1 MRCLIPYHF
10 RAELTLLVLLMTA
23 AASLAQ
29 QREPSAEK
37 TPAEKAIPETKEA
50 AAELPWIDSLA
61 KGLTQSQKSRKP
73 IFAVVGGKS
82 CPYCRQLEGEMKKAA
97 AQKELARWTLVA
109 LDVDASPDDARSL
122 AVGPIPA
129 LRVLTPAGK
138 SVASHDGTLAD
149 DDLVTWLQEQFD
161 SAVGLNPDLI
171 AGDSLTPLN
180 AIKLV
185 KEFRRRDPAVREAAI
200 RQLLPHPQVAAGPVT
215 TAFTEGSLSTRL
227 AAMELLESWKAPVQG
242 VDPWRPETL
251 TEERLKAINSW
262 AEKLDEAAASA
273 LKKPKE
279 LTKEELGSGTEA
291 IARLL
296 AAPPSDAAAIRE
308 QLARH
313 GAALLP
319 LVYQQLKASE
329 TDETRERLT
338 TLRYRLVAG
347 DRLVLAWP
355 GGIERLAAANAATR
369 RQAMDE
375 LADRAGPEDEALL
388 LELFS
393 DPEPLLRE
401 LALRA
406 LYRISGENADSAL
419 IRLLE
424 DPEPNVRAAVLK
436 QLAES
441 SPKSVIPKIAK
452 YVEQERDP
460 DLVVQAIRVL
470 RESSV
475 KTSIERLTSLL
486 SHESWRVRAE
496 AAEAL
501 GKVVEN
507 SGRTGSGNLEGQA
520 DIYVALVE
528 LLKDEDPFVVS
539 RAVIVLGKA
548 NLVTAVDPLAEVA
561 SRHPE
566 LAVTVVTALAGS
578 RASGTKVEQHLQKFS
593 QSQDPKVRA
602 AAITGLCALGASEL
616 EKELK
621 KALGDADSAVRIAA
635 AEGVFDILNHE
646 SATADVFL
654 APQPP
659 VPVPAPPAEQAD
671 TQEEKKV
678 EPADGDKPS
687 EAEAPED
694 PEEEVQ
700 RLRKSFPKWLPEI
713 EPQLTNLLSSPS
725 NDERMASA
733 LPLVAAGHFDQA
745 LPVLTVLAKEEPNF
759 GEKIAA
765 ALYWLPWDKRT
776 ALFNDLISVAKTP
789 DQLGSVADG
798 LARRRDMRA
807 AEPLW
812 TMLAQKDASGK
823 LAEHVLNSL
832 KHLYLGNRWHSP
844 QEASRAERDRLQTD
858 ARRRAK
864 EGSRWQR
871 LSAFSLLILVGDE
884 ETAVIARAMKS
895 KEGASETDQLD
906 AFRVLLLSADA
917 AEAATEAQ
925 GSLASPRGDFRSLA
939 LAYFTVGSSAAASLE
954 EESFNLDTLH
964 SRSAAASPKIP
975 DDLKPEHLLPLLK
988 GENQEQAAQAGYL
1001 LCLLEKPEGLAPLV
1015 DYWRGKKRSDSRWR
1029 KLVYTAAASLG
1040 GEEVA
1045 LLEEIYS
1052 GMGIKMTT
1060 DYSDAADFYWTIRS
1074 LTGPSAL
1081 ALRKRVRE
1089 EVGMDNLRMY
1099 APSGAP

>member
-1 MRCLIPYHF
+1 MRCLIPF
-10 RAELTLLVLLMTA
+10 LLVLLMTA
-23 AASLAQ
+23 TLSLAQ
-29 QREPSAEK
+29 EKELAAEKPPAEK
-37 TPAEKAIPETKEA
+37 TPAVKKEVP

-97 AQKELARWTLVA
+97 AQKELTRWTLVA

-138 SVASHDGTLAD
+138 SVASHDGTLPA

-215 TAFTEGSLSTRL
+215 SAFAEGSLSTRL

-242 VDPWRPETL
+242 IDPWRPETL

-279 LTKEELGSGTEA
+279 LTKEELGSSAEA

-296 AAPPSDAAAIRE
+296 AAPPSEAAAIRE

-319 LVYQQLKASE
+319 LVYQQLKATE
-329 TDETRERLT
+329 TDEARERLT

-347 DRLVLAWP
+347 DQLVLAWP

-375 LADRAGPEDEALL
+375 LTERAGPEDEALL

-452 YVEQERDP
+452 YVEQEKDP

-470 RESSV
+470 REAPV
-475 KTSIERLTSLL
+475 KTSIDRLTSLL

-501 GKVVEN
+501 GKAVEN
-507 SGRTGSGNLEGQA
+507 HGRTGSGNLEGQA

-539 RAVIVLGKA
+539 RAVVVLGKA
-548 NLVTAVDPLAEVA
+548 NLVTVIDPLAEVA
-561 SRHPE
+561 ARHPE
-566 LAVTVVTALAGS
+566 LAVTVVTALAGNP
-578 RASGTKVEQHLQKFS
+578 ASGTKVEQHLQKFS

-602 AAITGLCALGASEL
+602 AAITGLCSVGAGEL
-616 EKELK
+616 EMELK
-621 KALGDADSAVRIAA
+621 KALDDADSAVRIAA
-635 AEGVFDILNHE
+635 AEGVFGILNHE
-646 SATADVFL
+646 SAAADVFL
-654 APQPP
+654 APQPA
-659 VPVPAPPAEQAD
+659 PAPPAEKNGKN
-671 TQEEKKV
+671 EEKKV
-678 EPADGDKPS
+678 EPAEKSDMPP
-687 EAEAPED
+687 EAEVPQD
-694 PEEEVQ
+694 PEEEVE
-700 RLRKSFPKWLPEI
+700 RLRKSFPKWLPKI
-713 EPQLTNLLSSPS
+713 EPQLTKLLSSPAS
-725 NDERMASA
+725 EERLAGA
-733 LPLVAAGHFDQA
+733 LPLIAAGYFDQA
-745 LPVLTVLAKEEPNF
+745 LPVLTAFAKEEPNY

-765 ALYWLPWDKRT
+765 ALYWLPWDKR
-776 ALFNDLISVAKTP
+776 AMLFNDLLSVAKTP
-789 DQLGSVADG
+789 DQFGSAANG

-812 TMLAQKDASGK
+812 AMLAQKDASGK
-823 LAEHVLNSL
+823 LAEHVLSSL
-832 KHLYLGNRWHSP
+832 KHLYLGNRWYSP
-844 QEASRAERDRLQTD
+844 KEASRTERDRLQTD
-858 ARRRAK
+858 ARIRAK
-864 EGSRWQR
+864 ESSRWQR
-871 LSAFSLLILVGDE
+871 LSAFSLLLLLSDD
-884 ETAVIARAMKS
+884 ETAGIAREMKS
-895 KEGASETDQLD
+895 KEGATETDQLD

-917 AEAATEAQ
+917 AEAAKEAQ
-925 GSLASPRGDFRSLA
+925 NALASSRGDFRSLA
-939 LAYFTVGSSAAASLE
+939 LAYFTIGASSAASLE

-964 SRSAAASPKIP
+964 SRADTGSPKIP
-975 DDLKPEHLLPLLK
+975 DDLKPELLLPLLK
-988 GENQEQAAQAGYL
+988 GKNQEQAAQAGYL

-1040 GEEVA
+1040 GDDVA

-1052 GMGIKMTT
+1052 GMGIKRST

-1074 LTGPSAL
+1074 LTGPAAL
-1081 ALRKRVRE
+1081 ALRKRVRD
-1089 EVGMDNLRMY
+1089 EVGMENLHMY
-1099 APSGAP
+1099 APRGLP